1 MAHGCSHYP
10 GWARFSQHLEGA
22 GPWTAR
28 RGLGAL
34 PMGSLSP
41 WTGSG
46 RGDLK
51 LVSPFETSKSAE
63 AANHQSS
70 DERPPGRQ
78 TPKRRGLVR
87 SAFDPRLVLPI
98 KAIWGDQKVFRYSRQ
113 ALASLRPHDAAE
125 IAKFR
130 VANAAIEARLWRKL
144 PQRKKE
150 IEFLYGGSRV
160 SPEAGEGSL
169 K

>member
-10 GWARFSQHLEGA
+10 GWLRFSQHLEGA

-34 PMGSLSP
+34 PMVSLSP

-51 LVSPFETSKSAE
+51 LVSPFEKSKSAE
-63 AANHQSS
+63 AAKHQSS
-70 DERPPGRQ
+70 DQRPPGRQ
-78 TPKRRGLVR
+78 TPKRSGLVR
-87 SAFDPRLVLPI
+87 SAFDSRLVLPI
-98 KAIWGDQKVFRYSRQ
+98 KVISGDQKVLRYSRQ

-130 VANAAIEARLWRKL
+130 AAIKARLRRRL
-144 PQRKKE
+144 PQRMKE
-150 IEFLYGGSRV
+150 IEFLYGGSRL
-160 SPEAGEGSL
+160 SPETGEGTH